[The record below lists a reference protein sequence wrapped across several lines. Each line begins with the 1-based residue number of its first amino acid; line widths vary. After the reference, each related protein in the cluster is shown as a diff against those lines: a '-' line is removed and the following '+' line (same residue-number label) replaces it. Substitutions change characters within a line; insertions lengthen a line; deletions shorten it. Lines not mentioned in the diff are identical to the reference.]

1 MVWKIVV
8 FGKVVM
14 AGNHKEH
21 LGTCMLLDQSIP
33 KLCERHGVCD
43 ATHPLYA
50 REGIGHAAR
59 WCLGWRMKI

>member
-21 LGTCMLLDQSIP
+21 LGTCMLLDQAYPNCVKDMECVMQHI
-33 KLCERHGVCD
+33 LCMPERGLAMQPDGVWD
-43 ATHPLYA
+43 
-50 REGIGHAAR
+50 GG
-59 WCLGWRMKI
+59 